1 MYTITTASKVFFS
14 LHKVK
19 KTLNANYIRFFLLN
33 FLKNLCVK
41 ICVKKRGTHEMRKF
55 KSVNELVNSLKPDYP
70 VYCIRTEQIK
80 KSVTFFKENFPGK
93 ILYAVKTNPHEKIIK
108 QIISNGVKD
117 FDVASLSEIKLI
129 KKISSEVNLHFM
141 HTIKSK
147 QSISSAYFD
156 YGVKSFSLDNKDELR
171 KILEATNQAKD
182 LKLFVRIAIS
192 NEHAEID
199 LSRKFGA
206 LPSEALGL
214 VRLCK
219 EHSRKL
225 GISFHVG
232 SQCMEKISYSKGI
245 REVGNIIKKTKIIPD
260 IINIGGGF
268 PAIYPDLKPEPLIKY
283 MEEIKKGID
292 NLKLNKLP
300 EIICEPGRAIVAESG
315 SSIVKVILRKKQN
328 LYINDGTYGSL
339 FDAGVP
345 NFIFPSKMITDGR
358 IQSKKMTSF
367 SFFGPTCDSLDYM
380 KGPFLL
386 PNNIKEGD
394 YIELGQLGAYGLT
407 FRTNFN
413 GFYSNEIYEVND
425 KPIMSLFEESN
436 EKVDSLVA

>member
-1 MYTITTASKVFFS
+1 
-14 LHKVK
+14 
-19 KTLNANYIRFFLLN
+19 
-33 FLKNLCVK
+33 
-41 ICVKKRGTHEMRKF
+41 MRKF
-55 KSVNELVNSLKPDYP
+55 KDVNELVNELKPDYP
-70 VYCIRTEQIK
+70 VYCIRPDSIK
-80 KSVTFFKENFPGK
+80 KSTKFFKDNFLGK
-93 ILYAVKTNPHEKIIK
+93 ILYAVKTNPNEKVIK
-108 QIISNGVKD
+108 QIISNGIKD
-117 FDVASLSEIKLI
+117 FDVASLNEIKLI
-129 KKISSEVNLHFM
+129 KKIKSDANLYFM
-141 HTIKSK
+141 HTVKSK
-147 QSISSAYFD
+147 ENISSAYFD
-156 YGVKSFSLDNKDELR
+156 YGVRNFALDNKDELR

-182 LKLFVRIAIS
+182 LSLYVRIAIS

-219 EHSRKL
+219 DHSKKL

-232 SQCMEKISYSKGI
+232 SQCMHKISYSKGI
-245 REVGNIIKKTKIIPD
+245 REIGNIIKKTKIIPD
-260 IINIGGGF
+260 VINVGGGF
-268 PAIYPDLKPEPLIKY
+268 PSIYPDLNPEPLSSY
-283 MEEIKKGID
+283 LDEIKKSLK
-292 NLKLNKLP
+292 NLKLPKLP

-315 SSIVKVILRKKQN
+315 STIVKVILRKKQN

-345 NFIFPSKMITDGR
+345 NFVLPSRLITNGR
-358 IQSKKMTSF
+358 THSKKLTSF

-407 FRTNFN
+407 FRTKFN
-413 GFYSNEIYEVND
+413 GFYSNEIFEVND
-425 KPIMSLFEESN
+425 KPIMSLYEDSS
-436 EKVDSLVA
+436 KVDYLVA

>member
-1 MYTITTASKVFFS
+1 
-14 LHKVK
+14 
-19 KTLNANYIRFFLLN
+19 
-33 FLKNLCVK
+33 
-41 ICVKKRGTHEMRKF
+41 MRKF
-55 KSVNELVNSLKPDYP
+55 NTVNELVNSLKPDYP
-70 VYCIRTEQIK
+70 VYCIRTEEIK
-80 KSVTFFKENFPGK
+80 KSVKFFKENFPGK
-93 ILYAVKTNPHEKIIK
+93 ILYAVKTNPHEKVIKHIIA
-108 QIISNGVKD
+108 NGIKD
-117 FDVASLSEIKLI
+117 FDVASLNEIKLI
-129 KKISSEVNLHFM
+129 KKINSEVNLHFM
-141 HTIKSK
+141 HTVKSK
-147 QSISSAYFD
+147 ESISSAYFD
-156 YGVKSFSLDNKDELR
+156 YNVRSFSLDNKDELR
-171 KILEATNQAKD
+171 KILAATNQAKD

-206 LPSEALGL
+206 HPSEALGL

-219 EHSRKL
+219 EHSKKL

-232 SQCMEKISYSKGI
+232 SQCMHKISFSKGLK
-245 REVGNIIKKTKIIPD
+245 EVENIIRKTKIIPD
-260 IINIGGGF
+260 TINIGGGF
-268 PAIYPDLKPEPLIKY
+268 PAIYPDLKPEPLINY
-283 MEEIKKGID
+283 MEEIKKGIK
-292 NLKLNKLP
+292 NLKLNKIP

-315 SSIVKVILRKKQN
+315 STIVKVILRKKQN
-328 LYINDGTYGSL
+328 LYLNDGTYGSL

-345 NFIFPSKMITDGR
+345 NFVLPTRMITDGR
-358 IQSKKMTSF
+358 VQSKKLTSF

-413 GFYSNEIYEVND
+413 GFYSNEIFEVKD
-425 KPIMSLFEESN
+425 KPIMSLYEESN

>member
-1 MYTITTASKVFFS
+1 
-14 LHKVK
+14 
-19 KTLNANYIRFFLLN
+19 
-33 FLKNLCVK
+33 
-41 ICVKKRGTHEMRKF
+41 MRKF
-55 KSVNELVNSLKPDYP
+55 KSVNELVNTLKPDYP
-70 VYCIRTEQIK
+70 VYCIRSEEIK
-80 KSVTFFKENFPGK
+80 KSVKFFKENFPGK
-93 ILYAVKTNPHEKIIK
+93 ILYAVKTNSHEKVIK
-108 QIISNGVKD
+108 QIISNGIND
-117 FDVASLSEIKLI
+117 FDVASLNEIKLI
-129 KKISSEVNLHFM
+129 HKINPKMNLHFM
-141 HTIKSK
+141 HTVKSK
-147 QSISSAYFD
+147 ESISSAYFN

-219 EHSRKL
+219 EHSKKL

-232 SQCMEKISYSKGI
+232 SQCMHKISYTKGI
-245 REVGNIIKKTKIIPD
+245 KEIENIVKKTKIIPD
-260 IINIGGGF
+260 IINLGGGF
-268 PAIYPDLKPEPLIKY
+268 PAIYPDLKPEPLINY
-283 MEEIKKGID
+283 MEEIKKSLS
-292 NLKLNKLP
+292 NLKLDKLP

-315 SSIVKVILRKKQN
+315 STIVKIILRKKQS
-328 LYINDGTYGSL
+328 LYLNDGTYGTL

-345 NFIFPSKMITDGR
+345 NFVLPTKMITDGR
-358 IQSKKMTSF
+358 IQSKKLTAF
-367 SFFGPTCDSLDYM
+367 NFFGPTCDSLDYM

-413 GFYSNEIYEVND
+413 GFYSNEIFEVND
-425 KPIMSLFEESN
+425 KPIMSLYEESN
-436 EKVDSLVA
+436 DKVDSLVA